1 MGFIIVVLR
10 VTALLPLVN
19 NKPLVYFEIPNAHKC
34 LVGWIKRAYLVAE
47 ESALTSH
54 WKPAD

>member
-34 LVGWIKRAYLVAE
+34 LVGLKGLI
-47 ESALTSH
+47 
-54 WKPAD
+54 